1 MLTYGK
7 PTDWVEDEYAMNK
20 NVSEGGATSISADR
34 GFGDNSAQYPQEV
47 IITCA
52 NKKGRVRASLSGNLT
67 LNIQSEWTEMF
78 SGGIAAMSSSILG
91 IGNQLAQWG
100 LGATIQQPW
109 MNRKNYKNTKP
120 FSFNLPLNFVAI
132 DSAKFDVVMP
142 VLALV
147 SFCYPRKYTPVTKEE
162 NNTSKETPVNQ
173 PGVNIVE
180 AMGGD
185 SIIGKWAKSQ
195 GDNSLIG
202 SVLDLFEV
210 WEIPGPSLL
219 TASEREGVHKGDSV
233 DIIVGKMF
241 NLGNCYLEGVNITF
255 GSAFDNNG
263 YPLSAK
269 VDVKCT
275 CADTVVCTSD
285 GNLLVNEYYDMSA
298 QVDKVVTAAQNTA
311 ENLVNKLVDFG
322 KSVLGFYTGSL
333 NVQEAK

>member
-20 NVSEGGATSISADR
+20 NVSSGGATSISAGQ
-34 GFGDNSAQYPQEV
+34 GFGDDTAQYPQEV

-52 NKKGRVRASLSGNLT
+52 NKKGRVRASLSGNLS

-78 SGGIAAMSSSILG
+78 SGGIASMSGSI
-91 IGNQLAQWG
+91 IGTANQLVQWG

-147 SFCYPRKYTPVTKEE
+147 SFCYPRKYTPAENGNEE
-162 NNTSKETPVNQ
+162 SAKDVAPNE
-173 PGVNIVE
+173 PGINVAKVYGTDN
-180 AMGGD
+180 
-185 SIIGKWAKSQ
+185 IIGKWASKQ
-195 GDNSLIG
+195 GPDSLFG

-219 TASEREGVHKGDSV
+219 TASDKKDAHKGDSV

-241 NLGNCYLEGVNITF
+241 NLGNCYLESVGITF

-275 CADTVVCTSD
+275 CADSVVCTSD
-285 GNLLVNEYYDMSA
+285 GNLLVNEYYDMSK
-298 QVDKVVTAAQNTA
+298 QLDKVLTAAGNTV
-311 ENLVNKLVDFG
+311 ENLVNRLVDFG
-322 KSVLGFYTGSL
+322 QAARGFYSGSL
-333 NVQEAK
+333 QVQEVK